1 MIKIL
6 IVDDQLMVRANL
18 QAILTKQ
25 PDFQVIGTAA
35 DGFIALEQVKI
46 SAPDIVLL
54 DIEMPG
60 LNGLE
65 VAKLIH
71 HDFEDT
77 KVIIISNYD
86 DTEYVQKSL
95 QSGVNGYVTKHHIN
109 STIVEIVRSVQ
120 LGHTQFGPGLLEKAL
135 VGSDTLAFQEP
146 TASEL
151 IIPVEAYPSEDL
163 ATTSSSELAPTP
175 SQDLAM
181 FNSETSFG
189 LVKTTS
195 LTQLTDWS
203 GAAKEVIDGVP
214 LPWTRGLFYCLLAF
228 VGVFIPWASFFRM
241 DEIGTAKGRLELIGD
256 TIKREANVDGSVV
269 VTKVLVK
276 KGDTVKKGQAIMELD
291 TKGIRDQVQQNQLKL
306 DGQQQRLNQ
315 LSLINNQLSIAIST
329 QQQQN
334 QAQLLEKQAQIA
346 QAEQN
351 LTNLRNSYNT
361 QDGEKK
367 AQLNQAE
374 QTVQDRRGGLNMQK
388 QEKITQINQA
398 KRNIMDS
405 TAAYQVAVNRLRDAQ
420 AEARRFNQLYKSGA
434 ISEVKS
440 REVESLAKERNQAKL
455 QAEANLQQAKL
466 RYREQQNSYSKLVQE
481 VQASVQ
487 QSKLRLTEQQGTY
500 QRTVSQ
506 LKSDIAQAQL
516 RFVEQQRSLQSL
528 VQGGRLA
535 ISKSEQQL
543 KEVQSQVTMLRNDI
557 EQTKNQSKI
566 LNRQLFGRTIRA
578 DVDGRIFE
586 LPITRE
592 GSVIQSKQ
600 LIAEI
605 APQTNQAMN
614 LVFKGDIPAAQSE
627 SLRTV
632 TDKNVKLKF
641 EEFPFEKYGIVNGK
655 LTWISPNSKAV
666 ASPVGN
672 VINYEVRV
680 ALAQPCLQYR
690 SECIPFKSG
699 QPATAEIVIRKRRI
713 IDLITAPFK
722 KLKSDQTN

>member
-1 MIKIL
+1 MIEIL
-6 IVDDQLMVRANL
+6 IVDDQIMVQANL
-18 QAILTKQ
+18 QAILTQ
-25 PDFQVIGTAA
+25 QSDFKVIGTAS
-35 DGFIALEQVKI
+35 DGFSALEQVQI
-46 SAPDIVLL
+46 FLPDIVLL

-65 VAKLIH
+65 VAKLIR
-71 HDFEDT
+71 HDFPDT
-77 KVIIISNYD
+77 KVIIVSSYD
-86 DTEYVQKSL
+86 NAEYVQKSL
-95 QSGVNGYVTKHHIN
+95 QSGVNGYVTKQNIN

-151 IIPVEAYPSEDL
+151 IIPVDARPSEDL
-163 ATTSSSELAPTP
+163 APTSSSDLAPTP

-189 LVKTTS
+189 LVKTS

-276 KGDTVKKGQAIMELD
+276 KGDAVKKGQTLMELD

-306 DGQQQRLNQ
+306 EGQQQRLNQ

-374 QTVQDRRGGLNMQK
+374 QTVQDRRGGLNLQK

-398 KRNIMDS
+398 KQTIVDS

-440 REVESLAKERNQAKL
+440 REIESLAKERNQAKL

-466 RYREQQNSYSKLVQE
+466 RYREQQNNYSKLVQE
-481 VQASVQ
+481 VQANVQ

-500 QRTVSQ
+500 QRTVGQ
-506 LKSDIAQAQL
+506 LKSDITQAQL

-535 ISKSEQQL
+535 IGKSEQQL
-543 KEVQSQVTMLRNDI
+543 KEVQSQVTMLRNEI

-566 LNRQLFGRTIRA
+566 LNQQLLGRTIRA

-592 GSVIQSKQ
+592 GSVVQPKQ

-605 APQTNQAMN
+605 APESNQAVS
-614 LVFKGDIPAAQSE
+614 LVFKGDIPASQSE

-632 TDKNVKLKF
+632 TNKNVKLKF
-641 EEFPFEKYGIVNGK
+641 EEFPFEKYGIVNGQ
-655 LTWISPNSKAV
+655 LTWISPNSKVV
-666 ASPVGN
+666 ASASGN

-680 ALAQPCLQYR
+680 ALAQSCLNYQGK
-690 SECIPFKSG
+690 CLPFKSG
-699 QPATAEIVIRKRRI
+699 QPATAEIIIRKRRI
-713 IDLITAPFK
+713 IDLITAPFQ
-722 KLKSDQTN
+722 KLNSDQSS

>member
-1 MIKIL
+1 MIEIL
-6 IVDDQLMVRANL
+6 IVDDQIMVQANL
-18 QAILTKQ
+18 QAILTQ
-25 PDFQVIGTAA
+25 QSDFKVIGTAS
-35 DGFIALEQVKI
+35 DGFSALEQVQI
-46 SAPDIVLL
+46 FLPDIVLL

-65 VAKLIH
+65 VAKLIR
-71 HDFEDT
+71 HDFPDT
-77 KVIIISNYD
+77 KVIIISSYD
-86 DTEYVQKSL
+86 NAEYVQKSL
-95 QSGVNGYVTKHHIN
+95 QSGVNGYVTKHNIN
-109 STIVEIVRSVQ
+109 STVVEIVRSVQ

-151 IIPVEAYPSEDL
+151 IIPVEAHPSEDL
-163 ATTSSSELAPTP
+163 TSMSSSDLAPTP

-181 FNSETSFG
+181 FNSEASFG
-189 LVKTTS
+189 LVKTS

-228 VGVFIPWASFFRM
+228 LGVFIPWASFFRM

-276 KGDTVKKGQAIMELD
+276 KGDAVKKGQALMELD

-306 DGQQQRLNQ
+306 EGQQQRLNQ

-374 QTVQDRRGGLNMQK
+374 QTVQDRRGGLNLQK

-398 KRNIMDS
+398 KQTIVDS
-405 TAAYQVAVNRLRDAQ
+405 TAAYQVLVNRLRDAQ

-434 ISEVKS
+434 IPEVKS

-466 RYREQQNSYSKLVQE
+466 RYREQQDSYSKLVQE
-481 VQASVQ
+481 VQANVQ

-500 QRTVSQ
+500 QRTVGQ
-506 LKSDIAQAQL
+506 LKSDITQAQL
-516 RFVEQQRSLQSL
+516 RLVEQQRSLQSL

-543 KEVQSQVTMLRNDI
+543 KEVQSQVTMLRNEI

-566 LNRQLFGRTIRA
+566 LNQQLLGRTIRA

-592 GSVIQSKQ
+592 GSVVQPKQ

-605 APQTNQAMN
+605 APESNQAVS
-614 LVFKGDIPAAQSE
+614 LVFKGDIPASQSE

-632 TDKNVKLKF
+632 TNKNVKLKF
-641 EEFPFEKYGIVNGK
+641 EEFPFEKYGIVNGQ
-655 LTWISPNSKAV
+655 LTWISPNSKVV
-666 ASPVGN
+666 ASASGN

-680 ALAQPCLQYR
+680 ALAQSCLNYQGK
-690 SECIPFKSG
+690 CLPFKSG
-699 QPATAEIVIRKRRI
+699 QPATAEIIIRKRRI
-713 IDLITAPFK
+713 IDLITAPFQ
-722 KLKSDQTN
+722 KLNSDQSS

>member
-1 MIKIL
+1 MIEIL
-6 IVDDQLMVRANL
+6 IVDDQLMVGANL
-18 QAILTKQ
+18 QAILTQQ
-25 PDFQVIGTAA
+25 PDFRVIGTAS
-35 DGFIALEQVKI
+35 DGFNALEQVQI
-46 SAPDIVLL
+46 FLPDIVLM

-71 HDFEDT
+71 HDFPDT
-77 KVIIISNYD
+77 KVIIISSYD
-86 DTEYVQKSL
+86 SAEYVQKSL
-95 QSGVNGYVTKHHIN
+95 QSGVKGYVTKHNIN
-109 STIVEIVRSVQ
+109 STIVEIIRSVQ
-120 LGHTQFGPGLLEKAL
+120 LGNTQFGPGLLEKAL
-135 VGSDTLAFQEP
+135 VSSNALAFQEP

-151 IIPVEAYPSEDL
+151 IIPVEARPSEDL
-163 ATTSSSELAPTP
+163 APPS
-175 SQDLAM
+175 SQDLAITPSRDLAM
-181 FNSETSFG
+181 SNSEASFG
-189 LVKTTS
+189 LVQTN

-203 GAAKEVIDGVP
+203 TAAKEVIDGVP
-214 LPWTRGLFYCLLAF
+214 LPWTRGLFYFLLAF
-228 VGVFIPWASFFRM
+228 VGIAIPWASFFRM
-241 DEIGTAKGRLELIGD
+241 DEIGTAQGRLELIGD
-256 TIKREANVDGSVV
+256 TIKRESSVEESV
-269 VTKVLVK
+269 AVTKVLVK
-276 KGDTVKKGQAIMELD
+276 KGDAVKKGQVLMELD

-306 DGQQQRLNQ
+306 EGQQQRLNQ
-315 LSLINNQLSIAIST
+315 LLLINNQLSIAIST

-374 QTVQDRRGGLNMQK
+374 QAVQDRRGGLNLQK

-398 KRNIMDS
+398 KRTIMDS
-405 TAAYQVAVNRLRDAQ
+405 MAAYQVAVNRLRDAQ
-420 AEARRFNQLYKSGA
+420 GEARRFNQLYKSGA
-434 ISEVKS
+434 IPEVKS

-466 RYREQQNSYSKLVQE
+466 RYREQQDSYSKLMQE
-481 VQASVQ
+481 VQANVQ

-500 QRTVSQ
+500 QRTVGQ
-506 LKSDIAQAQL
+506 LKSDITQAQL

-535 ISKSEQQL
+535 IGKSEQQL
-543 KEVQSQVTMLRNDI
+543 KEVQSQATMLRNDI
-557 EQTKNQSKI
+557 EQTKNLGKI

-592 GSVIQSKQ
+592 GSVVQPKQ

-605 APQTNQAMN
+605 APQTNQAMS
-614 LVFKGDIPAAQSE
+614 LVFKGDIPASQSE
-627 SLRTV
+627 SLRTA
-632 TDKNVKLKF
+632 TNKNVKLKF
-641 EEFPFEKYGIVNGK
+641 EEFPFEKYGVINGK
-655 LTWISPNSKAV
+655 LTWISPNSKVV
-666 ASPVGN
+666 ASPLGN
-672 VINYEVRV
+672 VVNYEVRV
-680 ALAQPCLQYR
+680 ALENSCLKYQG
-690 SECIPFKSG
+690 ECLPFKSG

-713 IDLITAPFK
+713 IDLIMAPFT